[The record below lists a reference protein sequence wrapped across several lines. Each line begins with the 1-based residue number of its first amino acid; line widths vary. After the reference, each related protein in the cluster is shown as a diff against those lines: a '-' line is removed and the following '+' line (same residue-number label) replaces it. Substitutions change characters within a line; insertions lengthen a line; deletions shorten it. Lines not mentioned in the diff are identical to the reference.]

1 MTHRTRP
8 EGHRPR
14 RRRCP
19 RWCSTRSDSRAPRGA
34 RRLLREETWPPR
46 QHRDASTRAV
56 PPVTSDSRRPEA
68 HEPLPCVMHPSNE
81 GDRPQFARHR
91 RPGRDEQELNCLR
104 PPLDDVAIASVD
116 RHYRRRVTYAQPDHE
131 DPATCPTGDAF
142 LSVARPSTPSIP
154 CSNDCDGHTA
164 RLISTPGSALRL
176 TTGLEQI
183 S

>member
-1 MTHRTRP
+1 M
-8 EGHRPR
+8 
-14 RRRCP
+14 
-19 RWCSTRSDSRAPRGA
+19 CSTP
-34 RRLLREETWPPR
+34 LKMKETA
-46 QHRDASTRAV
+46 QS
-56 PPVTSDSRRPEA
+56 A
-68 HEPLPCVMHPSNE
+68 H
-81 GDRPQFARHR
+81 HR

-131 DPATCPTGDAF
+131 DPAACPIGDAF

-164 RLISTPGSALRL
+164 RLISTPGTALRL